1 MNISKIKKKK
11 LAIIDADVF
20 VFQSAYSNRDQM
32 NMLGVMAAKSKLDS
46 LVQAVL
52 EKVDCDYYLGFYGQP
67 GTKNYRYD
75 IATLKPYKD
84 SRNKREEPWI
94 DYFKPILKN
103 YMGERWGFIP
113 VSDIEADDAVK
124 EKLEQELYKHVM
136 SHRPYFSNV
145 IAWMPL
151 PEPAH
156 SKNNFGD
163 ILLNEDLNDEYLI
176 EQTAIE
182 TFDIIDA
189 ITPAL
194 RDAVKHLLVQQGVR
208 K

>member
-113 VSDIEADDAVK
+113 VSDIEADDAVSIAYH
-124 EKLEQELYKHVM
+124 QYKDTHDIILVFEDKDLKQIA
-136 SHRPYFSNV
+136 YYSN
-145 IAWMPL
+145 
-151 PEPAH
+151 
-156 SKNNFGD
+156 ND
-163 ILLNEDLNDEYLI
+163 ILRYNPNRKHG
-176 EQTAIE
+176 ANKIE
-182 TFDIIDA
+182 TISTLEGMKSFYLQ
-189 ITPAL
+189 TL
-194 RDAVKHLLVQQGVR
+194 QGELSPLCI
-208 K
+208 